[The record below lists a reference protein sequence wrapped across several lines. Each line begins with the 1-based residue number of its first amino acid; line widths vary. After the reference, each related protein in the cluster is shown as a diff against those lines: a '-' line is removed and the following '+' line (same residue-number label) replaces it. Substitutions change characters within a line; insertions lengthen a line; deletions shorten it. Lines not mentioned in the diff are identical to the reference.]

1 MNVLLLS
8 MPDSFEHMPPVG
20 IRMPNGALTSL
31 AGNVD
36 PHHRVAVA
44 DLILVHRKVRETV
57 TRLVQELEPDVVGLS
72 IMTFQ
77 RRTAGR
83 IIDLVRALR
92 PGVKIVVGGYDPSLA
107 PEAYENMGVDY
118 LVRSEGEVTF
128 RELLRAIERGSGFE
142 KIGGLSDRSGDSWVH
157 NPARAPHRLEDSEI
171 RVPKRDARVLGGY
184 TMLGRQVDVIET
196 SRGCT
201 FDCSFC
207 SIIDRKS

>member
-1 MNVLLLS
+1 MNVLLLA
-8 MPDSFEHMPPVG
+8 MPDSFEHMPPVA

-44 DLILVHRKVRETV
+44 DLILVHRKVGETV
-57 TRLVQELEPDVVGLS
+57 VKLVRELAPEVVGLS

-83 IIDLVRALR
+83 IIDLVRKLR

-107 PEAYENMGVDY
+107 PEAYEDMGVDY

-128 RELLRAIERGSGFE
+128 RELLRALEQGSGFE
-142 KIGGLSDRSGDSWVH
+142 RIGGLSYKNGDDWVH
-157 NPARAPHRLEDSEI
+157 NPA
-171 RVPKRDARVLGGY
+171 GGQ
-184 TMLGRQVDVIET
+184 RNPAAE
-196 SRGCT
+196 S
-201 FDCSFC
+201 
-207 SIIDRKS
+207 